1 MMDQDQG
8 FGPIEQGLDW
18 LKRKLTDVEGRLAC
32 ASAAGLDL
40 AKAAYQFMHDHPDL
54 GDELD
59 GLGRAAGA
67 FMALDSASFYKQP
80 EPESAP
86 EPGPTEPTFYE
97 RFIEEVEAMDL
108 SPLLTAV
115 ATMGELTR
123 AAKRAQMVVDGELN
137 PAAVRKRHAD
147 EYVDQLKAL
156 PGWDAKGP
164 QTGD

>member
-1 MMDQDQG
+1 MDQADETRRQ
-8 FGPIEQGLDW
+8 IDNGLDW
-18 LKRKLTDVEGRLAC
+18 LARKLADVESRLAC

-40 AKAAYQFMHDHPDL
+40 AKAAYQFMHNHPEL

-67 FMALDSASFYKQP
+67 FMALDSANFYKQP
-80 EPESAP
+80 EPEP
-86 EPGPTEPTFYE
+86 EPTKPTFYE

-137 PAAVRKRHAD
+137 PASVRKRHAGTAD
-147 EYVDQLKAL
+147 R
-156 PGWDAKGP
+156 
-164 QTGD
+164 